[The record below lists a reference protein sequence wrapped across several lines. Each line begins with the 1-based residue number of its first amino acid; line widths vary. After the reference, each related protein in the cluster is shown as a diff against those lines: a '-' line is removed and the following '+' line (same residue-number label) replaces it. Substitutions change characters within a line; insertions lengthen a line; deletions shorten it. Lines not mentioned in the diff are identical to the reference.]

1 MHEIHNHLH
10 QNIDRRDAL
19 KLMAGTG
26 LAAAALGWNN
36 FGSAEETSTEALT
49 FGFSLYGMK
58 AVAPADA
65 FKILRRIGYD
75 SVELVCMPDWPTAPE
90 SLSKSDR
97 ETLRKK
103 LVEEKLRLPALMEN
117 TPLLVSTEQRK
128 KHIDRLKAAGELGH
142 DLSPDHPP
150 VIETIMGGK
159 AADWPAVQN
168 EMVDELG
175 HWAQAAEACET
186 IIAVKPHVSGAVHAP
201 DAADWLIRQVN
212 SPWIRLAYDYSH
224 YHVGKYDFQKSLDLL
239 LPHTVFV
246 HVKDNIGKDGK
257 VQFALPGAGD
267 IDYQTYFKSLLKAKY
282 QGTVMVEVSSQLWRK
297 PDYDPVKAAQ
307 TSFENLQPIFQETGL
322 WGHQD

>member
-1 MHEIHNHLH
+1 MTDLQDHNM
-10 QNIDRRDAL
+10 DRRSAI
-19 KLMAGTG
+19 KL
-26 LAAAALGWNN
+26 LAAAGISSTAFGWTH
-36 FGSAEETSTEALT
+36 SATAEETSEAAVT

-58 AVAPADA
+58 TVAPADA
-65 FKILRRIGYD
+65 FKILNRIGYD
-75 SVELVCMPDWPTAPE
+75 AVELVCMADWPTAPE

-97 ETLRKK
+97 ETLRKQLNDEQLK
-103 LVEEKLRLPALMEN
+103 LPALMEN
-117 TPLLVSTEQRK
+117 TPLLVSEEQRK
-128 KHIDRLKAAGELGH
+128 KHLDRLKAAGELGH

-159 AADWPAVQN
+159 GANWPAVQN

-175 HWAQAAEACET
+175 NWAKAAEACET

-246 HVKDNIGKDGK
+246 HIKDNIGEDGK
-257 VQFALPGAGD
+257 VQFALPGTGG
-267 IDYQTYFKSLLKAKY
+267 IDYRTYFQALRKAKY
-282 QGTVMVEVSSQLWRK
+282 TGTVMVEVSSQLWRK

-307 TSFENLQPIFQETGL
+307 TSFKNLQPIFAETGL
-322 WGHQD
+322 WSGGA